1 MKLMDSPVQQQVTY
15 IMFASDNPG
24 MPTFT
29 TRTVDGQ
36 ALKRR
41 VENAL
46 GKSVE
51 SFTTGLTPAEAQEL
65 GRILFE

>member
-1 MKLMDSPVQQQVTY
+1 MELMDSSVPRQVTY
-15 IMFASDNPG
+15 IMFASDNPDV
-24 MPTFT
+24 PTFT

-41 VENAL
+41 VESAL

-51 SFTTGLTPAEAQEL
+51 SFTTGLTPGEAQEL

>member
-1 MKLMDSPVQQQVTY
+1 
-15 IMFASDNPG
+15 MFASDNPDVA
-24 MPTFT
+24 TFT

-41 VENAL
+41 VESAL

-51 SFTTGLTPAEAQEL
+51 SFTTGLTPGEAQEL